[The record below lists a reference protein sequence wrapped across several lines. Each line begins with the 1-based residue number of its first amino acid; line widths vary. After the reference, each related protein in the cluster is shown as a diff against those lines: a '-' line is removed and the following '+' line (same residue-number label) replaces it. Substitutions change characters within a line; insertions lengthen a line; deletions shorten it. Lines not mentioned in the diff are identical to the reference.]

1 MFNKLS
7 SLLVLGTVLNEIRGV
22 VMAGPVMLALY
33 RHGGAG
39 IGLLLGVCT
48 LIGIGLSV
56 VVPLLIAR
64 YIRTKKVESR

>member
-1 MFNKLS
+1 VFSKLS
-7 SLLVLGTVLNEIRGV
+7 NLMILGTVLNEIRGV
-22 VMAGPVMLALY
+22 VMAGPVMVALY

-56 VVPLLIAR
+56 VVPLLVAR
-64 YIRTKKVESR
+64 YISKKVCVR